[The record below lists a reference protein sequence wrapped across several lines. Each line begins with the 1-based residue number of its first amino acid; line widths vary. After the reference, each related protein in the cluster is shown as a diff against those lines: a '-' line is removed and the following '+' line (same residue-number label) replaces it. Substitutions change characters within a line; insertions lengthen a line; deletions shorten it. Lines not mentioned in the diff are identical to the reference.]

1 MTERL
6 FNVSFM
12 SVTLK
17 DGMVREQRTMT
28 AAQLSSWLKSV
39 GLETDGFDIRKVVE
53 VCRLNGSGSVGMV
66 FTKPLSLKI
75 SPAS

>member
-1 MTERL
+1 MTEQL

-28 AAQLSSWLKSV
+28 AAQLSNWLKSV
-39 GLETDGFDIRKVVE
+39 GLETGGFDLQKVVE
-53 VCRLNGSGSVGMV
+53 VCRLNVSGSMGMAV
-66 FTKPLSLKI
+66 TKPLSLKI

>member
-1 MTERL
+1 MTEQL

-28 AAQLSSWLKSV
+28 AAQLSNWLKSV
-39 GLETDGFDIRKVVE
+39 GLETGGFDLRKVVE
-53 VCRLNGSGSVGMV
+53 VCRLNGSGSMGMAL
-66 FTKPLSLKI
+66 TKPLSLKI
-75 SPAS
+75 SLAS